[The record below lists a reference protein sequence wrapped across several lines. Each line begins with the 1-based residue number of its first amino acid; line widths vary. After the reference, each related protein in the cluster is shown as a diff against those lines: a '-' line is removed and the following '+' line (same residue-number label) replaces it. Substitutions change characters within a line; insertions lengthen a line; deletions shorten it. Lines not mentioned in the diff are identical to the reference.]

1 MAEETRGLWDDLHRE
16 DDLDLQESYSTR
28 FTMNSV
34 SSRRKSSSIPGA
46 TEQCAIFST
55 SKIVLYDTI
64 TAFISY
70 SKTCDIP
77 IIPVTKPDIR
87 TVLGQGASFLVNGCV
102 FPADYVDPSTG
113 NVIPEGTVVAMKRA
127 RFRNWMKRAIA
138 DRISVIYNELLTM
151 MHPPSVFAPEN
162 GFLNRNFDS

>member
-1 MAEETRGLWDDLHRE
+1 MANDPQDLWG
-16 DDLDLQESYSTR
+16 DDLDPQESYSTR

-46 TEQCAIFST
+46 TDLCAIYST
-55 SKIVLYDTI
+55 SKIVLHDTM
-64 TAFISY
+64 TAFVSY

-77 IIPVTKPDIR
+77 ILPVTKPDIR

-102 FPADYVDPSTG
+102 FPTDYVDPSTG
-113 NVIPEGTVVAMKRA
+113 QRIPEGTVVAMKRA
-127 RFRNWMKRAIA
+127 RFRDWMDREIA

-151 MHPPSVFAPEN
+151 MHPPSVLLPFP
-162 GFLNRNFDS
+162 L